1 MYSAVEPRDYALSPA
16 VNTVPAIPASSVV
29 VAVSWLEQ
37 LPISPAPTSTTL
49 EPGGGAGVTVTAAVP
64 FLPSL
69 VAVIVAAPAAT
80 PVTSPLPFTVATAGL
95 SLAHVT
101 VRPASGVPFASSGV
115 AVSWTVNPACTEGAG
130 GLTITDATGTK
141 ITVTAAVPLWPS
153 LVAVMVAAPA
163 ATPVTRPLPL
173 TVATAGLPLAHVT
186 TRPTSRLPLASFSV
200 ARSCTVPPT
209 ETDGLA
215 GPTLTDATGA
225 GGVLAVIA
233 KLHTV

>member
-1 MYSAVEPRDYALSPA
+1 MNPAGDPRGSVLAPA

-49 EPGGGAGVTVTAAVP
+49 EPGGGAGVTVTVAVP

-69 VAVIVAAPAAT
+69 VAVIVAVPAAT

-101 VRPASGVPFASSGV
+101 VRPASGVPLASSGV
-115 AVSWTVNPACTEGAG
+115 AVSCTVNPARTEGAG

-141 ITVTAAVPLWPS
+141 ITLPE
-153 LVAVMVAAPA
+153 AAPA
-163 ATPVTRPLPL
+163 
-173 TVATAGLPLAHVT
+173 
-186 TRPTSRLPLASFSV
+186 S
-200 ARSCTVPPT
+200 PP
-209 ETDGLA
+209 
-215 GPTLTDATGA
+215 
-225 GGVLAVIA
+225 
-233 KLHTV
+233 

>member
-1 MYSAVEPRDYALSPA
+1 MLIKPAGAPRDHVLPPA

-80 PVTSPLPFTVATAGL
+80 PVTSPLPFTVATAVL

-101 VRPASGVPFASSGV
+101 VRPASGVPLASSGV
-115 AVSWTVNPACTEGAG
+115 AVSCTVNPACTEGAG

-141 ITVTAAVPLWPS
+141 ITVTAAVPLCPS
-153 LVAVMVAAPA
+153 LVAVMVAEPA

-186 TRPTSRLPLASFSV
+186 TRPTSVLPLASFSV
-200 ARSCTVPPT
+200 ARSR
-209 ETDGLA
+209 
-215 GPTLTDATGA
+215 TG
-225 GGVLAVIA
+225 
-233 KLHTV
+233 

>member
-1 MYSAVEPRDYALSPA
+1 MYSDVEPLEYALSPT

-29 VAVSWLEQ
+29 VPLSWLEQ

-101 VRPASGVPFASSGV
+101 VRPASGVPVASSRV
-115 AVSWTVNPACTEGAG
+115 AVSCTVDPAWTEGAAG
-130 GLTITDATGTK
+130 ATVTDATGPQG
-141 ITVTAAVPLWPS
+141 TAP
-153 LVAVMVAAPA
+153 
-163 ATPVTRPLPL
+163 R
-173 TVATAGLPLAHVT
+173 GAH
-186 TRPTSRLPLASFSV
+186 A
-200 ARSCTVPPT
+200 
-209 ETDGLA
+209 
-215 GPTLTDATGA
+215 
-225 GGVLAVIA
+225 
-233 KLHTV
+233 

>member
-1 MYSAVEPRDYALSPA
+1 MWSAVEPPEYALSPA

-80 PVTSPLPFTVATAGL
+80 PVTSPLP
-95 SLAHVT
+95 
-101 VRPASGVPFASSGV
+101 
-115 AVSWTVNPACTEGAG
+115 
-130 GLTITDATGTK
+130 
-141 ITVTAAVPLWPS
+141 
-153 LVAVMVAAPA
+153 
-163 ATPVTRPLPL
+163 L

-200 ARSCTVPPT
+200 AVSCTVAPT
-209 ETDGLA
+209 ETLGLA
-215 GPTLTDATGA
+215 GVTVTDATGA
-225 GGVLAVIA
+225 GGVLDVIA

>member
-1 MYSAVEPRDYALSPA
+1 MEPGGGPREYGLPPA
-16 VNTVPAIPASSVV
+16 VNTVPAIPASSLVV
-29 VAVSWLEQ
+29 RVPWLDWLQ
-37 LPISPAPTSTTL
+37 IPPAPTSTTL
-49 EPGGGAGVTVTAAVP
+49 GPGGGAGFPVPAAVP
-64 FLPSL
+64 SLPSL

-80 PVTSPLPFTVATAGL
+80 PVTSPPPFTVATPAL

-115 AVSWTVNPACTEGAG
+115 AVSCTVNPACTVGAG
-130 GLTITDATGTK
+130 GLTITEATGTK
-141 ITVTAAVPLWPS
+141 ITVTEAVPLCPS
-153 LVAVMVAAPA
+153 LVAVTVAAPA

-186 TRPTSRLPLASFSV
+186 TRPTSRLPFASFSV
-200 ARSCTVPPT
+200 AVSCTVAPT
-209 ETDGLA
+209 ETLGLA
-215 GPTLTDATGA
+215 GATLTDATGA

>member
-1 MYSAVEPRDYALSPA
+1 MLIKPAGAPRDHVLPPA

-80 PVTSPLPFTVATAGL
+80 PVTSPLPFTVATAVL

-101 VRPASGVPFASSGV
+101 VRPASGVPLASSGV
-115 AVSWTVNPACTEGAG
+115 AVSCTVNPACTEGAG

-153 LVAVMVAAPA
+153 LEIG
-163 ATPVTRPLPL
+163 R
-173 TVATAGLPLAHVT
+173 
-186 TRPTSRLPLASFSV
+186 ASCRERV
-200 ARSCTVPPT
+200 
-209 ETDGLA
+209 
-215 GPTLTDATGA
+215 
-225 GGVLAVIA
+225 
-233 KLHTV
+233 